1 MNAKNNQ
8 INFFSSIENPRL
20 VCWFSCGATSA
31 VACKMAISEIKDMD
45 VAIVYTNTASEH
57 PDNKRFLKDCEQ
69 WFQHPI
75 TILNSKKYRDVDD
88 VIINGRYINGPSGAK
103 CTQELKIN
111 VRKKFQRPE
120 TDLQV
125 FGFDAGEADRAAM
138 FKVRFPNVKT
148 YFPLLR
154 ANLFK
159 NDCLAILREVGI
171 ELPAMYRLGYK
182 NNNCIG
188 CVKGGMGYWNK
199 IRKDFPNHFKK
210 RAEQER
216 IIGRSCIKGTFLD
229 ELRLDQ
235 GNYTEENEIE
245 CSDLC
250 NDLVNNFESCEI

>member
-1 MNAKNNQ
+1 MKAAINQ
-8 INFFSSIENPRL
+8 THFLDTLEKPRL

-31 VACKMAISEIKDMD
+31 VACKMALSEIKDREI
-45 VAIVYTNTASEH
+45 AIVYTNTASEH

-69 WFQHPI
+69 WFNHSI

-88 VIINGRYINGPSGAK
+88 VIIKGRYMNGPSGAK

-138 FKVRFPNVKT
+138 FKVRFPDVAT
-148 YFPLLR
+148 HFPLLKS
-154 ANLFK
+154 NLFK
-159 NDCLAILREVGI
+159 KDCLAILNNVGI

-199 IRKDFPNHFKK
+199 IRMDFPEYFEK
-210 RAEQER
+210 RAKQER
-216 IIGRSCIKGTFLD
+216 AIGHSCMQGTFLD
-229 ELRLDQ
+229 ELRPDQ

-250 NDLVNNFESCEI
+250 NDVIESFEPCEV